1 MVAYGQGLMPRL
13 QGLQQRLQGEAQRLG
28 APIPGQR

>member
-1 MVAYGQGLMPRL
+1 MVAYGQSLMPQL
-13 QGLQQRLQGEAQRLG
+13 QGLEQRLQGEAQRLG